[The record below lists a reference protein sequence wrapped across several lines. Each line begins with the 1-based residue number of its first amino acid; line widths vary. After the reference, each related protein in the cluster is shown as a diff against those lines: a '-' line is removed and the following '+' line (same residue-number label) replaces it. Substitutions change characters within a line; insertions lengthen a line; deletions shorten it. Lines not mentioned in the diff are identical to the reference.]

1 MYSPTK
7 QNLEVRMNYNNNYNN
22 RKIVRGTRKIK
33 IDLKIKK

>member
-7 QNLEVRMNYNNNYNN
+7 QNLEVRMNNNNYNN